1 MTEIVLSREARKAL
15 IRLAMDQPRPPLNQ
29 WRVKHRVSNAVKDT
43 LIDVEPNK
51 KLVFW
56 DTRGDG
62 RWKPTA
68 LGWQVIAE
76 FNGQLNEG
84 SE

>member
-1 MTEIVLSREARKAL
+1 VTKIVLSREARKAL
-15 IRLAMDQPRPPLNQ
+15 IRLAMEQPRPPLNN
-29 WRVKHRVSNAVKDT
+29 WRATHGVSNEVKDA
-43 LIDVEPNK
+43 LLDGDLNK

-56 DTRGDG
+56 DTNGDG
-62 RWKPTA
+62 RWKPTE
-68 LGWQVIAE
+68 LGWQVIAD

>member
-15 IRLAMDQPRPPLNQ
+15 IRLAMDQPRPPFNE

-43 LIDVEPNK
+43 LINGPFNRR
-51 KLVFW
+51 LIFW
-56 DTRGDG
+56 DTIGDW
-62 RWKPTA
+62 RWKPTE